1 MTSTYKPQPGTAAFR
16 ILAWLRHEG
25 ETEERNTSQIGNAL
39 DIDNRAVTASLE
51 QALRERLVFAR
62 RKDPANVRA
71 PIWYSLTDHSPA
83 APSLGWQAPSVP
95 TFRGRASNTPTG
107 DQPRSERGRDV
118 MEPAVCESADG
129 RGTTG
134 APALV
139 TLPLHASP
147 GVGPMGAGQPA
158 DAGPT
163 GGVAT

>member
-1 MTSTYKPQPGTAAFR
+1 MSYAPKPGTAAFR

-107 DQPRSERGRDV
+107 DQPRSERGREV
-118 MEPAVCESADG
+118 MEPAVCESAAG

-134 APALV
+134 APALA
-139 TLPLHASP
+139 TLPHYASP